1 MYGKGQIDA
10 RNGIWPQKTKWLKIR
25 ERPLKGENKKKTLST
40 KRWVR
45 QKKTFKDFFS
55 PKNFSMLTQNF
66 KKITPYEVLLIF
78 LVGCDVMCEQKW
90 APSLKILY
98 SFFCYNSFSHLNA
111 RLNFAEKIFDKK
123 FIGYDPPSLF
133 FFSDIRN
140 LSWVFNYPFS
150 ETPCLLGLHFF
161 LFRTRLE
168 GQKNQEGHKNC

>member
-1 MYGKGQIDA
+1 MGK
-10 RNGIWPQKTKWLKIR
+10 T
-25 ERPLKGENKKKTLST
+25 
-40 KRWVR
+40 
-45 QKKTFKDFFS
+45 KKTFQDFFS

-133 FFSDIRN
+133 FSLTFVISVGSLIIPFQRPPAYWGSIFFYLEQGWRGKKIRKGIKTVN
-140 LSWVFNYPFS
+140 SIFERKFFRLRDAFQNKWINSVGQNDF
-150 ETPCLLGLHFF
+150 ETWWSH
-161 LFRTRLE
+161 
-168 GQKNQEGHKNC
+168 